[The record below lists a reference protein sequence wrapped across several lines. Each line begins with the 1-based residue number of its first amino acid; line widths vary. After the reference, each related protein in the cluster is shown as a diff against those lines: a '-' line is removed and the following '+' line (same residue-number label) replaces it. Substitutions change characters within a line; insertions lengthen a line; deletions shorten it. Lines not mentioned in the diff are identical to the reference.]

1 MPITIP
7 EGLPART
14 VLERE
19 NIFVMDEKRA
29 MHQDIRPLRILLLN
43 LMPDKPTTET
53 QICRCLS
60 NTPLQINITLLQ
72 TSSHISKNTPQE
84 HLIAFYQTFDQICH
98 ERYDGMIITGAPV
111 EHLPF
116 EQVDYW
122 EELCEIMD
130 WSKANVHS
138 VFHICWSAQAALYHH
153 YGIDKAPLPEK
164 LSGVFSHRVLTPH
177 LPLVRGFD
185 ENFLAPHSRHT
196 GLDTKEIAARPEM
209 TLVSDSQEAGPYIL
223 LAREGRQIFVTGH
236 SEYDIG
242 TLAAEYRRDIARGLP
257 VGIPKN
263 YFPNDDPSLPP
274 NGNWRAHGHLLYT
287 NWLNY
292 YVYQSTPYDLS
303 QL

>member
-72 TSSHISKNTPQE
+72 TSSHISKNTSQE

-185 ENFLAPHSRHT
+185 ENFLAPSFPPYGAGHKGNSRPS
-196 GLDTKEIAARPEM
+196 G
-209 TLVSDSQEAGPYIL
+209 
-223 LAREGRQIFVTGH
+223 
-236 SEYDIG
+236 
-242 TLAAEYRRDIARGLP
+242 
-257 VGIPKN
+257 
-263 YFPNDDPSLPP
+263 DDPCVRFP
-274 NGNWRAHGHLLYT
+274 GGRALHSSCPGRPADFCNRAFGIRHRHLSRRIPARYCQRIASEHSKKLFP
-287 NWLNY
+287 
-292 YVYQSTPYDLS
+292 Q
-303 QL
+303 